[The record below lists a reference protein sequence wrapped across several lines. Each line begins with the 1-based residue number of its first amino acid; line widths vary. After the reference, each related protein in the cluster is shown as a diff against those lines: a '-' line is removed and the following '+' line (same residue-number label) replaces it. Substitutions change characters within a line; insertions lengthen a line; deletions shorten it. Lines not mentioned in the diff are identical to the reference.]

1 MEMFLQKLGLI
12 LENKVCTFNFK
23 IAKNVI
29 INRKHNSFLKP
40 FSPKRPSGDT
50 CTKNKNK
57 YISLCSSL
65 KEKQNREAI
74 LQYSTFS
81 LVFSD

>member
-23 IAKNVI
+23 IPKNVI

-40 FSPKRPSGDT
+40 FSPRKTKRWHM
-50 CTKNKNK
+50 
-57 YISLCSSL
+57 Y
-65 KEKQNREAI
+65 EEQE
-74 LQYSTFS
+74 QVHF
-81 LVFSD
+81 FM